1 MGVMFMNTEVTSMTL
16 ETYLSTLGTI
26 ITSVFEWVVQALNVI
41 TSNAILLVPFGF
53 IAVMTTIKVLKKI
66 F

>member
-1 MGVMFMNTEVTSMTL
+1 MEGAMTL
-16 ETYLSTLGTI
+16 ATYLETLGTI
-26 ITSVFEWVVQALNVI
+26 ITAVFEWVVQALDVI
-41 TSNAILLVPFGF
+41 TSNAILLVPFGI

>member
-1 MGVMFMNTEVTSMTL
+1 MENTAMTL
-16 ETYLSTLGTI
+16 ATYLEKLGTI
-26 ITSVFEWVVQALNVI
+26 ITAVFKWVVDALGVI
-41 TSNAILLVPFGF
+41 TTNEILLVPFGV